1 VRSRLSQALAACCE
15 MLFPPAC
22 LLCGQ
27 LLSTK
32 DGHAAFCRSCMSGI
46 SPVGSACCPL
56 CAQAYPDAISRHC
69 CGTCLK
75 RPPPFSKVHVIGQY
89 QGNLKVAIQRLKYRN
104 QVTLAKPLGNFLG
117 EVLTS
122 HMQEFIPHCI
132 VPVPLHPK
140 RLKQRGY
147 NQALELA
154 RPVARQMAIP
164 LNNRLLQRTRNTPR
178 QQGLSALERSQN
190 MRNAFA
196 VTAEALGLNILL
208 IDDVMTT
215 AETARECCRTLL
227 KGGAAEV
234 QVAVVGRA

>member
-1 VRSRLSQALAACCE
+1 
-15 MLFPPAC
+15 
-22 LLCGQ
+22 
-27 LLSTK
+27 
-32 DGHAAFCRSCMSGI
+32 MSGI
-46 SPVGSACCPL
+46 SPVASACCPV
-56 CAQAYPDAISRHC
+56 CAQLYPDAISSHY

-75 RPPPFSKVHVIGQY
+75 RPPPFSKVHVIGHY
-89 QGNLKVAIQRLKYRN
+89 RGNIKIAIQRLKYRN
-104 QVTLAKPLGNFLG
+104 QVNLAKPLGTFLG
-117 EVLTS
+117 EVLIS
-122 HMQEFIPHCI
+122 DMQKFSPHCI

-164 LNNRLLQRTRNTPR
+164 LNTRLLQRIRNTPR
-178 QQGLSALERSQN
+178 QQGLSALERSKN

-196 VTAEALGLNILL
+196 LTAEAQGLNILL